1 MLTVVM
7 CVYNGAELLERSLK
21 SVLTEQ
27 ALDMEVVLVND
38 GSNDSTGDLA
48 RSYAKAD
55 QRLRV
60 IENERNEGITRSL
73 IKGCRI
79 AGGRYIARQ
88 DAGDVSAR
96 DRFAKQAEVLETR
109 KNVAIVSSWVRY
121 EGPGGERAG
130 GIKHDPGEADA
141 ALSITSANQ
150 RRVRGPY
157 HGAAMFRRSDYEAVG
172 GYRQQFYFAQDVDL
186 WLRLHERGIHWIIP
200 EELYTARLAPESISG
215 RHRAEQDKCLDLAV
229 RSAWARR
236 AGESEQPWLDQASAI
251 VPPTD
256 QHPGRMRRLRAL
268 SLYSMGCQLRI
279 ESPGSAGRY
288 FIESIKVYPFNPKA
302 WVRLAENL
310 CLRGRGCLTER

>member
-1 MLTVVM
+1 M
-7 CVYNGAELLERSLK
+7 CVYNGADLLERSLEG
-21 SVLTEQ
+21 VLNKHG
-27 ALDMEVVLVND
+27 LDMEVVLVND
-38 GSNDSTGDLA
+38 GSNDATSDVLRA
-48 RSYAKAD
+48 YAKAD
-55 QRLRV
+55 QRLRL

-73 IKGCRI
+73 IKGCAI
-79 AGGRYIARQ
+79 ARGRYIARQ
-88 DAGDVSAR
+88 DVGDISGGN
-96 DRFAKQAEVLETR
+96 RFPKQAAILDADP
-109 KNVAIVSSWVRY
+109 NVSMVSSWVRC
-121 EGPGGERAG
+121 EGPHGERAG
-130 GIKHDPGEADA
+130 GVHHDPNQADA
-141 ALSITSANQ
+141 ALSITCAKQ

-172 GYRQQFYFAQDVDL
+172 GYRKEFYFAQDVDL
-186 WLRLHERGIHWIIP
+186 WLRLHECGHHYVIA

-215 RHRAEQDKCLDLAV
+215 RHRAEQDKCLELAV